1 MVTNR
6 ESKLSD
12 KRWASRLDNRE
23 QGKIDSGDKV
33 KGCQMV
39 RAGRTIRRGADRGKK
54 GLLDEGESK
63 RVIGLED
70 KMEGCQMALLKAD
83 KY

>member
-54 GLLDEGESK
+54 
-63 RVIGLED
+63 
-70 KMEGCQMALLKAD
+70 A
-83 KY
+83 Y